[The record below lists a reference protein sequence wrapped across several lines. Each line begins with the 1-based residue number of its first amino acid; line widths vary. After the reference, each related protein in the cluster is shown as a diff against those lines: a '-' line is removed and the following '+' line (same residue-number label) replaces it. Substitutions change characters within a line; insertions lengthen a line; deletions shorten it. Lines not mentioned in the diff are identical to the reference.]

1 MIDTEVLDG
10 YALTTMTT
18 YKSLLIT
25 S

>member
-1 MIDTEVLDG
+1 MSDTEGLDG